1 MQKGSL
7 YLTRPTMAH
16 YLQSREELLSRSAD
30 LFAWIGAGELEVRI
44 GADFPLA
51 EAVEA
56 HRALEA
62 RRTTG
67 KVLILP

>member
-1 MQKGSL
+1 
-7 YLTRPTMAH
+7 MAH
-16 YLQSREELLSRSAD
+16 YLQSRDELLSRTAD
-30 LFAWIGAGELEVRI
+30 LFAWIGEDRLEVRI
-44 GADFPLA
+44 GGEFPLDDA
-51 EAVEA
+51 SEA